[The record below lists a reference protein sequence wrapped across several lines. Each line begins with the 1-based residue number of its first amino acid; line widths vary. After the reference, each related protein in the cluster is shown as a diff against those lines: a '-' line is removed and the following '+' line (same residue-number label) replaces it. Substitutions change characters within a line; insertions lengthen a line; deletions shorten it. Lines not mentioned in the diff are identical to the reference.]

1 MYKLSK
7 EGKEINLNSF
17 TQRLDNSTERC
28 YNYNLHTDTE
38 VINMSTINVKYGTYR
53 NNPVV
58 DQQFTLVKGFTE
70 GKRGGYITVKNE
82 GQFPQFNIANV
93 KIQLNNINDVSWGG
107 SPIMGDST
115 IAYQSAV
122 VESDADAMDRIK
134 TRFDIL
140 DDMSRATI
148 GGDIRAMIVSGPPGV
163 GKSYGVEQQM
173 EKASLFDS
181 LTNSRTRYEVVK
193 GAMTAL
199 GLYAVLYKFSDP
211 KNVLVFDD
219 CDSVFADDLALNILK
234 AALDSGKSRKICW
247 NSDSSLLNREGIPN
261 SFEFKGS
268 AIFITNLKFE
278 NIRSKKL
285 QDHLEALQSR
295 CHFLD
300 LTIDNDRDKMLRIKQ
315 VDRDCT
321 DGLFSEYKFENGED
335 KMIFDFMEENA
346 HKLREVSMRMAL
358 KIADL
363 FKIQKNDN
371 WKMLAESTCM
381 RRV

>member
-1 MYKLSK
+1 M
-7 EGKEINLNSF
+7 
-17 TQRLDNSTERC
+17 TQ
-28 YNYNLHTDTE
+28 
-38 VINMSTINVKYGTYR
+38 TITVKYGEYR
-53 NNPVV
+53 NQPII
-58 DQQFTLVKGFTE
+58 DQSFELVKGYAE
-70 GKRGGYITVKNE
+70 GKRGGFITVKND
-82 GQFPQFNIANV
+82 GKFPQVQIANV
-93 KIQLNNINDVSWGG
+93 KIKVNNINDITWGTEK
-107 SPIMGDST
+107 PIM
-115 IAYQSAV
+115 ANANLELAPV
-122 VESDADAMDRIK
+122 VTETDEEAMDRIK

-140 DDMSRATI
+140 DDMSKATI
-148 GGDIRAMIVSGPPGV
+148 AGDIRAMIVSGPPGV

-173 EKASLFDS
+173 EKASLFDQ

-199 GLYAVLYKFSDP
+199 GLYAVLYKYSDA

-268 AIFITNLKFE
+268 AIFITNLKFD
-278 NIRSKKL
+278 NIKSKKL

-300 LTIDNDRDKMLRIKQ
+300 LTIDNARDKMLRIKQ

-321 DGLFSEYKFENGED
+321 DGLFADYKFKNGEPE
-335 KMIFDFMEENA
+335 MIFDFMEENA
-346 HKLREVSMRMAL
+346 GKLREVSMRMAL

>member
-1 MYKLSK
+1 
-7 EGKEINLNSF
+7 
-17 TQRLDNSTERC
+17 
-28 YNYNLHTDTE
+28 
-38 VINMSTINVKYGTYR
+38 MSTINVKYGTYR

-173 EKASLFDS
+173 EKASLFDQ
-181 LTNSRTRYEVVK
+181 LTNSQTRYEVVK

-315 VDRDCT
+315 VDRDVEG
-321 DGLFSEYKFENGED
+321 GLFRDYKFQGNESD
-335 KMIFDFMEENA
+335 MIFAFMEENA

>member
-1 MYKLSK
+1 M
-7 EGKEINLNSF
+7 
-17 TQRLDNSTERC
+17 TQNIT
-28 YNYNLHTDTE
+28 
-38 VINMSTINVKYGTYR
+38 VKYGEYR
-53 NNPVV
+53 NQPIIN
-58 DQQFTLVKGFTE
+58 QSFELVKGYAT
-70 GKRGGYITVKNE
+70 GKRGGFITVKND
-82 GQFPQFNIANV
+82 GKFPQVQIANV
-93 KIQLNNINDVSWGG
+93 KIKVNNINDITWGTEK
-107 SPIMGDST
+107 PIMADSN
-115 IAYQSAV
+115 
-122 VESDADAMDRIK
+122 VELAPEVTETDDQAMDRIK
-134 TRFDIL
+134 TRFNIL
-140 DDMSRATI
+140 DDMAKATI
-148 GGDIRAMIVSGPPGV
+148 AGDVRAMIVSGPPGV

-173 EKASLFDS
+173 EKASLFDA

-234 AALDSGKSRKICW
+234 AALDSGKSRRICW

-278 NIRSKKL
+278 NIKSKKL

-300 LTIDNDRDKMLRIKQ
+300 LTIDNERDKMLRIKQ
-315 VDRDCT
+315 VDRDVEG
-321 DGLFSEYKFENGED
+321 GLFREYKFENNEGQQ
-335 KMIFDFMEENA
+335 IFDFMEENA
-346 HKLREVSMRMAL
+346 SKLREISMRMAL

-363 FKIQKNDN
+363 FKVTGVNN
-371 WKMLAESTCM
+371 WKVLAESTCM
-381 RRV
+381 RVR

>member
-1 MYKLSK
+1 M
-7 EGKEINLNSF
+7 
-17 TQRLDNSTERC
+17 TQNIT
-28 YNYNLHTDTE
+28 
-38 VINMSTINVKYGTYR
+38 VKYGEYR
-53 NNPVV
+53 NQPIVN
-58 DQQFTLVKGFTE
+58 QSFELVKGYAT
-70 GKRGGYITVKNE
+70 GKRGGFVTVKND
-82 GQFPQFNIANV
+82 GKFPQVQIANV
-93 KIQLNNINDVSWGG
+93 KIKVNNINDITWGTEK
-107 SPIMGDST
+107 PIMADTNAELSNL
-115 IAYQSAV
+115 V
-122 VESDADAMDRIK
+122 LESDADAMDRIK

-140 DDMSRATI
+140 DDMAQATI
-148 GGDIRAMIVSGPPGV
+148 AGDIRAMIVSGPPGV

-173 EKASLFDS
+173 EKASLFDA

-199 GLYAVLYKFSDP
+199 GLYAVLYKYSDP

-234 AALDSGKSRKICW
+234 AALDSGKTRKICW

-278 NIRSKKL
+278 NIKSKKL

-315 VDRDCT
+315 VDRDVEG
-321 DGLFSEYKFENGED
+321 GLFRDYKFQGNESD
-335 KMIFDFMEENA
+335 MIFAFMEENA

-363 FKIQKNDN
+363 FKIQKNNN

>member
-1 MYKLSK
+1 M
-7 EGKEINLNSF
+7 
-17 TQRLDNSTERC
+17 TQNIT
-28 YNYNLHTDTE
+28 
-38 VINMSTINVKYGTYR
+38 VKYGEYR
-53 NNPVV
+53 NQPIVN
-58 DQQFTLVKGFTE
+58 QSFELVKGYAT
-70 GKRGGYITVKNE
+70 GKRGGFVTVKND
-82 GQFPQFNIANV
+82 GKFPQVQIANV
-93 KIQLNNINDVSWGG
+93 KIKVNNINDITWGTEK
-107 SPIMGDST
+107 PIMAD
-115 IAYQSAV
+115 ANVELAPV
-122 VESDADAMDRIK
+122 VTETDEEAMDRIK
-134 TRFDIL
+134 TRFNIL
-140 DDMSRATI
+140 DDMAKATI
-148 GGDIRAMIVSGPPGV
+148 AGDVRAMIVSGPPGV

-173 EKASLFDS
+173 EKASLFDA

-199 GLYAVLYKFSDP
+199 GLYAVLYKYSDP

-234 AALDSGKSRKICW
+234 AALDSGKTRKICW

-278 NIRSKKL
+278 NIKSKKL

-315 VDRDCT
+315 VDRDVEG
-321 DGLFSEYKFENGED
+321 GLFRDYKFEGNESD
-335 KMIFDFMEENA
+335 MIFAFMEENA
-346 HKLREVSMRMAL
+346 QKLREVSMRMAL

-363 FKIQKNDN
+363 FKVTGVNN
-371 WKMLAESTCM
+371 WKVLAESTCM
-381 RRV
+381 RVR

>member
-1 MYKLSK
+1 
-7 EGKEINLNSF
+7 
-17 TQRLDNSTERC
+17 
-28 YNYNLHTDTE
+28 
-38 VINMSTINVKYGTYR
+38 MSTINVKYGTYR

-70 GKRGGYITVKNE
+70 GKRGGFITVKNE
-82 GQFPQFNIANV
+82 GQFPQVNIANV
-93 KIQLNNINDVSWGG
+93 KIQLNNINDVSWRG

-115 IAYQSAV
+115 IAFQPAV

-134 TRFDIL
+134 TRFEIL

-173 EKASLFDS
+173 EKASLFDQ

-199 GLYAVLYKFSDP
+199 GLYAVLYKYSDA

-278 NIRSKKL
+278 NIKSKKL

-315 VDRDCT
+315 VDRDC
-321 DGLFSEYKFENGED
+321 DGGLFREYKFENGED

>member
-1 MYKLSK
+1 M
-7 EGKEINLNSF
+7 
-17 TQRLDNSTERC
+17 TQNIT
-28 YNYNLHTDTE
+28 
-38 VINMSTINVKYGTYR
+38 VKYGEYR
-53 NNPVV
+53 NQPIVN
-58 DQQFTLVKGFTE
+58 QSFELVKGYAT
-70 GKRGGYITVKNE
+70 GKRGGFVTVKND
-82 GQFPQFNIANV
+82 GKFPQVQIANV
-93 KIQLNNINDVSWGG
+93 KIKVNNINDITWGTEK
-107 SPIMGDST
+107 PIMADTNAELSNL
-115 IAYQSAV
+115 V
-122 VESDADAMDRIK
+122 LESDADAMDRIK

-140 DDMSRATI
+140 DDMAQATI
-148 GGDIRAMIVSGPPGV
+148 AGDIRAMIVSGPPGV

-173 EKASLFDS
+173 EKASLFDA

-199 GLYAVLYKFSDP
+199 GLYAVLYKYSDP

-234 AALDSGKSRKICW
+234 AALDSGKTRKICW

-278 NIRSKKL
+278 NIKSKKL

-315 VDRDCT
+315 VDRDVEG
-321 DGLFSEYKFENGED
+321 GLFRDYKFEGNESD
-335 KMIFDFMEENA
+335 MIFAFMEENA

>member
-1 MYKLSK
+1 M
-7 EGKEINLNSF
+7 
-17 TQRLDNSTERC
+17 TQNIT
-28 YNYNLHTDTE
+28 
-38 VINMSTINVKYGTYR
+38 VKYGEYR
-53 NNPVV
+53 NQPIIN
-58 DQQFTLVKGFTE
+58 QSFELVKGYAT
-70 GKRGGYITVKNE
+70 GKRGGFITVKND
-82 GQFPQFNIANV
+82 GKFPQVQIANV
-93 KIQLNNINDVSWGG
+93 KIKVNNINDITWGTEK
-107 SPIMGDST
+107 PIMADSN
-115 IAYQSAV
+115 
-122 VESDADAMDRIK
+122 VELAPEVTETDDQAMDRIK
-134 TRFDIL
+134 TRFNIL
-140 DDMSRATI
+140 DDMAKATI
-148 GGDIRAMIVSGPPGV
+148 AGDVRAMIVSGPPGV

-173 EKASLFDS
+173 EKASLFDA

-199 GLYAVLYKFSDP
+199 GLYAVLYKYSDP

-234 AALDSGKSRKICW
+234 AALDSGKTRKICW

-278 NIRSKKL
+278 NIKSKKL

-315 VDRDCT
+315 VDRDVEG
-321 DGLFSEYKFENGED
+321 GLFRDYKFQGNESD
-335 KMIFDFMEENA
+335 MIFAFMEENA

-363 FKIQKNDN
+363 FKIQKNNN

>member
-1 MYKLSK
+1 
-7 EGKEINLNSF
+7 
-17 TQRLDNSTERC
+17 
-28 YNYNLHTDTE
+28 
-38 VINMSTINVKYGTYR
+38 MSTINVKYGTYR

-70 GKRGGYITVKNE
+70 GKRGGFITVKNE
-82 GQFPQFNIANV
+82 GQFPHFNIAKV

-107 SPIMGDST
+107 APIMGDST
-115 IAYQSAV
+115 IAYQPAV
-122 VESDADAMDRIK
+122 VESDEDAMNRIK
-134 TRFDIL
+134 IRFDIL
-140 DDMSRATI
+140 DDMARATI

-163 GKSYGVEQQM
+163 GKSFGVEQQM
-173 EKASLFDS
+173 EKASLFDQLS
-181 LTNSRTRYEVVK
+181 GNQTRYEVVK

-199 GLYAVLYKFSDP
+199 GLYAVLYKYSDA

-278 NIRSKKL
+278 NIKSKKL

-315 VDRDCT
+315 VNRDCEG
-321 DGLFSEYKFENGED
+321 GLFREYKFENGED

>member
-1 MYKLSK
+1 
-7 EGKEINLNSF
+7 
-17 TQRLDNSTERC
+17 
-28 YNYNLHTDTE
+28 
-38 VINMSTINVKYGTYR
+38 
-53 NNPVV
+53 
-58 DQQFTLVKGFTE
+58 
-70 GKRGGYITVKNE
+70 
-82 GQFPQFNIANV
+82 
-93 KIQLNNINDVSWGG
+93 
-107 SPIMGDST
+107 
-115 IAYQSAV
+115 
-122 VESDADAMDRIK
+122 
-134 TRFDIL
+134 
-140 DDMSRATI
+140 MSRATI

-173 EKASLFDS
+173 EKASLFDQ

-199 GLYAVLYKFSDP
+199 GLYAVLYKYSDA

-278 NIRSKKL
+278 NIKSKKL

-300 LTIDNDRDKMLRIKQ
+300 LTIDNARDKMLRIKQ
-315 VDRDCT
+315 VHRDCT
-321 DGLFSEYKFENGED
+321 DGLFSDYKFENGED
-335 KMIFDFMEENA
+335 QLIFNFMEENA

>member
-1 MYKLSK
+1 
-7 EGKEINLNSF
+7 
-17 TQRLDNSTERC
+17 
-28 YNYNLHTDTE
+28 
-38 VINMSTINVKYGTYR
+38 MSTINVKYGTYR

-70 GKRGGYITVKNE
+70 GKRGGFITVKNE
-82 GQFPQFNIANV
+82 GQFPQVNIANV
-93 KIQLNNINDVSWGG
+93 KIQLNNINDVSWRG

-115 IAYQSAV
+115 IAFQPAV

-134 TRFDIL
+134 TRFEIL

-173 EKASLFDS
+173 EKASLFDQ

-199 GLYAVLYKFSDP
+199 GLYAVLYKYSDA

-278 NIRSKKL
+278 NIKSKKL

-315 VDRDCT
+315 VNRDCEG
-321 DGLFSEYKFENGED
+321 GLFREYKFENGED
-335 KMIFDFMEENA
+335 KMIFDFMEKNA

>member
-1 MYKLSK
+1 M
-7 EGKEINLNSF
+7 
-17 TQRLDNSTERC
+17 TQNIT
-28 YNYNLHTDTE
+28 
-38 VINMSTINVKYGTYR
+38 VKYGEYR
-53 NNPVV
+53 NQPIVN
-58 DQQFTLVKGFTE
+58 QSFELVKGYAT
-70 GKRGGYITVKNE
+70 GKRGGFVTVKND
-82 GQFPQFNIANV
+82 GKFPQVQIANV
-93 KIQLNNINDVSWGG
+93 KIKVNNINDITWGTEK
-107 SPIMGDST
+107 PIMADTNAELSNL
-115 IAYQSAV
+115 V
-122 VESDADAMDRIK
+122 LESDADAMDRIK

-140 DDMSRATI
+140 DDMAQATI
-148 GGDIRAMIVSGPPGV
+148 AGDIRAMIVSGPPGV

-173 EKASLFDS
+173 EKASLFDA

-199 GLYAVLYKFSDP
+199 GLYAVLYKYSDP

-234 AALDSGKSRKICW
+234 AALDSGKTRKICW

-278 NIRSKKL
+278 NIKSKKL

-300 LTIDNDRDKMLRIKQ
+300 LTIDNARDKMLRIKQ
-315 VDRDCT
+315 VHRDCT
-321 DGLFSEYKFENGED
+321 DGLFSDYKFENGED
-335 KMIFDFMEENA
+335 QLIFNFMEENA

>member
-1 MYKLSK
+1 
-7 EGKEINLNSF
+7 
-17 TQRLDNSTERC
+17 
-28 YNYNLHTDTE
+28 
-38 VINMSTINVKYGTYR
+38 
-53 NNPVV
+53 
-58 DQQFTLVKGFTE
+58 
-70 GKRGGYITVKNE
+70 
-82 GQFPQFNIANV
+82 
-93 KIQLNNINDVSWGG
+93 
-107 SPIMGDST
+107 
-115 IAYQSAV
+115 
-122 VESDADAMDRIK
+122 MDRIK

-199 GLYAVLYKFSDP
+199 GLYAVLYKYSDP

-234 AALDSGKSRKICW
+234 AALDSGKTRKICW

-278 NIRSKKL
+278 NIKSKKL

-321 DGLFSEYKFENGED
+321 DGLFSDYKFENGED
-335 KMIFDFMEENA
+335 QLIFNFMEENA

-363 FKIQKNDN
+363 FKIQKNNN